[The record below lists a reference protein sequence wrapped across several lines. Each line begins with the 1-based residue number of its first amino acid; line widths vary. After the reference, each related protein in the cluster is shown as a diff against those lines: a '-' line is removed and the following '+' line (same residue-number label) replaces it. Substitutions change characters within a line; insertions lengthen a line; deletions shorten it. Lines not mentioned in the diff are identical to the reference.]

1 MCYSNLKARWSKE
14 MLAMF
19 EGFVLQGL
27 VTPLLSKV
35 VHPNKNNI
43 YMSQMYIIAQRGRI
57 VATILPFFPFWD
69 SFFSLSLQNT
79 QWNDRKTLF
88 CILCQIALAVCV
100 LLCATKKKIGLQPVR
115 PPIRNTWTRLCLSQ
129 PKICYFPDKHKRELQ
144 GAWMVTGYTATTKS
158 GKKCKLPQQTTVA
171 ISLLHIL
178 GISFRIFEVCG
189 TIVGVRI
196 F

>member
-69 SFFSLSLQNT
+69 SFFFSLFLQNT
-79 QWNDRKTLF
+79 QWNINDRKTVGTSNF
-88 CILCQIALAVCV
+88 WVYYSLCWALSASG
-100 LLCATKKKIGLQPVR
+100 CAKIGHF
-115 PPIRNTWTRLCLSQ
+115 C
-129 PKICYFPDKHKRELQ
+129 F
-144 GAWMVTGYTATTKS
+144 
-158 GKKCKLPQQTTVA
+158 
-171 ISLLHIL
+171 
-178 GISFRIFEVCG
+178 
-189 TIVGVRI
+189 
-196 F
+196 

>member
-1 MCYSNLKARWSKE
+1 VFSFFQIIFFQQSGCTSQAQMCYSNLKARWSKE

-79 QWNDRKTLF
+79 QWNDRKT
-88 CILCQIALAVCV
+88 
-100 LLCATKKKIGLQPVR
+100 
-115 PPIRNTWTRLCLSQ
+115 S
-129 PKICYFPDKHKRELQ
+129 
-144 GAWMVTGYTATTKS
+144 
-158 GKKCKLPQQTTVA
+158 PQSCSV
-171 ISLLHIL
+171 I
-178 GISFRIFEVCG
+178 
-189 TIVGVRI
+189 
-196 F
+196 

>member
-1 MCYSNLKARWSKE
+1 

-88 CILCQIALAVCV
+88 DPQTPLPSQA
-100 LLCATKKKIGLQPVR
+100 R
-115 PPIRNTWTRLCLSQ
+115 RLDARYL
-129 PKICYFPDKHKRELQ
+129 IEPD
-144 GAWMVTGYTATTKS
+144 
-158 GKKCKLPQQTTVA
+158 
-171 ISLLHIL
+171 
-178 GISFRIFEVCG
+178 
-189 TIVGVRI
+189 
-196 F
+196 